1 MGIFKRIKDIVT
13 ANIND
18 MLDKIEDPEHA
29 IDQMIKEMEE
39 SILELR
45 KQTAAAIASSK
56 INSRKLEDSKVERE
70 KWQRNAELAVEEG
83 EDDLARKALIKK
95 RELTTLIEQ
104 QTANLADEE
113 AIIEKMKSDL
123 HKVEEK
129 VQEARRKREV
139 LLMKKRAVDSKKK
152 MLESS
157 EKAQA
162 AFDGSASSIIN
173 GFDSFSKYEEKI
185 EKELAEM
192 EAREELNSGNK
203 NVSLEQEFAH
213 LQKNDDI
220 DDELAKLKK
229 KSKK

>member
-83 EDDLARKALIKK
+83 EDDFFYNIRP
-95 RELTTLIEQ
+95 
-104 QTANLADEE
+104 
-113 AIIEKMKSDL
+113 
-123 HKVEEK
+123 
-129 VQEARRKREV
+129 
-139 LLMKKRAVDSKKK
+139 
-152 MLESS
+152 
-157 EKAQA
+157 
-162 AFDGSASSIIN
+162 
-173 GFDSFSKYEEKI
+173 YC
-185 EKELAEM
+185 
-192 EAREELNSGNK
+192 NK
-203 NVSLEQEFAH
+203 FL
-213 LQKNDDI
+213 
-220 DDELAKLKK
+220 
-229 KSKK
+229 